1 MQPTEQDII
10 KAYNIAK
17 ETGADST
24 CKVLEALFPD
34 VDFKPKDNR
43 PVTERIKTFEDARRE
58 LGENHPFVETYNVFE
73 HDVRASVGGEFLT
86 DIAAYLKIR
95 IIVEALNEGWK
106 PQFTEDEYRWYPWYY
121 LYTDEEL
128 AEKSEEWKQANTIL
142 DLHDRRRVVGRSSNN
157 ANASGGLVYANAG
170 IASSFSSASYGA
182 RLALKSEAL
191 AAYAGKQFIE
201 IYADMNIGYNI

>member
-142 DLHDRRRVVGRSSNN
+142 DLHDRRRVVGRSSNI
-157 ANASGGLVYANAG
+157 AYAYGGLVFALANY
-170 IASSFSSASYGA
+170 ASSNSVTSYGA

>member
-17 ETGADST
+17 KTGADST

-142 DLHDRRRVVGRSSNN
+142 DLHDRRRVVGRSSNSAN
-157 ANASGGLVYANAG
+157 AFGGLVCANASV
-170 IASSFSSASYGA
+170 ASSGSGASYGA